1 MMHKIDRTNLKK
13 ERNFNVMFGLVGVA
27 FALLFIFLI
36 VLDMMGMLSGSSEG
50 NPIVALLFVFFI
62 CSLFVFV
69 GINGVKNYKEK
80 MAKYDHL
87 EQHGRLERGLKYTL
101 QRTGT
106 VVNGR
111 PIMKIVVDYEMD
123 SGSVIQLS
131 GDGRYDHRI
140 ADSDGLVDLLIDP
153 YDPSNYYLDFHIAEE
168 Y

>member
-1 MMHKIDRTNLKK
+1 MYKIDRTNLKK
-13 ERNFNVMFGLVGVA
+13 ERNFTVMFGLVGIV
-27 FALLFIFLI
+27 FALLFTVLI
-36 VLDMMGMLSGSSEG
+36 VLDSRGMLSENSQN

-62 CSLFVFV
+62 C
-69 GINGVKNYKEK
+69 GIFIFIGIGGIKKYKEK
-80 MAKYDHL
+80 MTKYDYL

-101 QRTGT
+101 CRTGT

-123 SGSVIQLS
+123 SGSIIQLS

-153 YDPSNYYLDFHIAEE
+153 YDPSNYYLDFHIEE
-168 Y
+168 KY